1 MNRERPRIIAF
12 EVTRRCQFDCPH
24 CRADAG
30 PAENHKELTTTQ
42 CKKILK
48 SVANFTTS
56 SRQKHLP
63 LIILTGG
70 EPMQRTDIYKLIQHG
85 RKLNLKMA
93 MATCGYA
100 IDDQSINKLKKAG
113 ISILSFSID
122 GAGAHF
128 HDAFRNSP
136 GAFEVVVKAAKIAHS
151 AGVPF
156 QINTTITK
164 RNADELVAIAELAKK
179 LGARCF
185 NVFILVPTG
194 RAKQIADE
202 VLDPVEYETL
212 LHELLRLK
220 LESKIEVRLTCAPQ
234 FARISRQQKQEKLI
248 RRRRTNGC
256 IAARDF
262 GFISYRGDVQAC
274 GFLDISAG
282 NLIGNGYNFE
292 KIWTESEF
300 LKELRDLSKYKGSC
314 AICEYSAVCRGCRA
328 RAYATSGDYLAPDP
342 ICNYQTGGLK

>member
-48 SVANFTTS
+48 SVANFPTS

-70 EPMQRTDIYKLIQHG
+70 EPMQRSDIYELIQYG

-151 AGVPF
+151 AGIPF

-212 LHELLRLK
+212 LHKLLRLK

>member
-1 MNRERPRIIAF
+1 M
-12 EVTRRCQFDCPH
+12 
-24 CRADAG
+24 
-30 PAENHKELTTTQ
+30 ELTTTQ

-48 SVANFTTS
+48 SVAKFTTS
-56 SRQKHLP
+56 PRQKKLP

-70 EPMQRTDIYKLIQHG
+70 EPMQRTDIYDLIRYG

-100 IDDQSINKLKKAG
+100 IDDESIDKLKKAG

-128 HDAFRNSP
+128 HDAFRKSP
-136 GAFEVVVKAAKIAHS
+136 GAFEMVIKAAKTARR

-156 QINTTITK
+156 QINTTVTK
-164 RNADELVAIAELAKK
+164 QNADELVAIAELAEK

-202 VLDPVEYETL
+202 ILDPVEYETL

-220 LESKIEVRLTCAPQ
+220 LESKIQIRLTCAPQ
-234 FARISRQQKQEKLI
+234 FARICRQKKQEKLI
-248 RRRRTNGC
+248 GSVNGC
-256 IAARDF
+256 IGGRDF
-262 GFISYRGDVQAC
+262 AFISCRGDVQAC

-282 NLIGNGYNFE
+282 NLIENGYNFE

-328 RAYATSGDYLAPDP
+328 RAYATSGDYLATDP
-342 ICNYQTGGLK
+342 ICSYPAGGSK

>member
-1 MNRERPRIIAF
+1 MNRKKPRIIAF
-12 EVTRRCQFDCPH
+12 EVTPRCQFDCPH

-30 PAENHKELTTTQ
+30 PAENQRELTTTQ

-48 SVANFTTS
+48 SIANFTTS
-56 SRQKHLP
+56 PPPKKPP

-70 EPMQRTDIYKLIQHG
+70 EPMQRTDIYKIIQHG

-100 IDDQSINKLKKAG
+100 IDDESINKLKKAG
-113 ISILSFSID
+113 ISILSFPID
-122 GAGAHF
+122 SAGAHF
-128 HDAFRNSP
+128 HDTFRKSP
-136 GAFEVVVKAAKIAHS
+136 GAFEEVVKAAKIAHRS
-151 AGVPF
+151 GVPF

-202 VLDPVEYETL
+202 VLDPVGYETL

-220 LESKIEVRLTCAPQ
+220 LESKIQVRLTCAPQ
-234 FARISRQQKQEKLI
+234 FTRICRQQKQEKLI
-248 RRRRTNGC
+248 GSINGC
-256 IAARDF
+256 IGGRDF
-262 GFISYRGDVQAC
+262 AFISYRGDVQAC
-274 GFLDISAG
+274 GFLNISAG
-282 NLIGNGYNFE
+282 NLIENGYDFE

-342 ICNYQTGGLK
+342 ICNYQIEGSK

>member
-1 MNRERPRIIAF
+1 
-12 EVTRRCQFDCPH
+12 
-24 CRADAG
+24 
-30 PAENHKELTTTQ
+30 
-42 CKKILK
+42 
-48 SVANFTTS
+48 
-56 SRQKHLP
+56 
-63 LIILTGG
+63 
-70 EPMQRTDIYKLIQHG
+70 MQRTDIYKLIQHG

-128 HDAFRNSP
+128 HDVFRNSP

-151 AGVPF
+151 SGVPF

-220 LESKIEVRLTCAPQ
+220 LESKIEVRVTCAPQ